1 MSKKDFVPDPNR
13 NPYKVRNSPQSQ
25 NNPGNP
31 EFIDFNT
38 QRVCPSCGRVIK
50 ISHNFCKYCGVDLS
64 RIEAIGTTDEIS
76 KQLAITA
83 VSDPNADVRKE
94 AVDTLGN
101 FGDTKVL
108 GVLTYVMLHDPD
120 PEVRREAVD
129 ELGDLHHPYSLEVL
143 AKALKDESPEVRKEA
158 IEGLKKIKKKVKEK
172 KMEKGKA
179 SEREKESDEKEK
191 DKEEKDKEKKEKKE
205 KDNEDKDN
213 EKDDLGDENGEDYL
227 L

>member
-1 MSKKDFVPDPNR
+1 MKGRPDPSK
-13 NPYKVRNSPQSQ
+13 NPYRAGPHK
-25 NNPGNP
+25 NPGNP
-31 EFIDFNT
+31 GGFIDFNT
-38 QRVCPSCGRVIK
+38 QRVCPSCGRAIK

-83 VSDPNADVRKE
+83 VTDPNADVRKE
-94 AVDTLGN
+94 AVDTLGT
-101 FGDTKVL
+101 FGDKKVL

-120 PEVRREAVD
+120 PDVRREAVD
-129 ELGDLHHPYSLEVL
+129 ELGDLHHPYSLDVL
-143 AKALKDESPEVRKEA
+143 TKALKDQSPEVRKEA

-179 SEREKESDEKEK
+179 SEREKVNDKEEK
-191 DKEEKDKEKKEKKE
+191 DKEEKDKEEKDKKE
-205 KDNEDKDN
+205 KDKKEKDN
-213 EKDDLGDENGEDYL
+213 EKDDLEDEDSEDYL

>member
-1 MSKKDFVPDPNR
+1 MSKKDFIPDPNK
-13 NPYKVRNSPQSQ
+13 NPYRIGNSSQSQ

-38 QRVCPSCGRVIK
+38 QRVCPSCGGIIK

-83 VSDPNADVRKE
+83 VSDPNAEVRKE

-108 GVLTYVMLHDPD
+108 GVLTYVMLHDTD

-129 ELGDLHHPYSLEVL
+129 ELGDLHHPYSLDAL

-172 KMEKGKA
+172 KIEKGKA
-179 SEREKESDEKEK
+179 SEREKDSDKEEEDKEKKDKKEK
-191 DKEEKDKEKKEKKE
+191 DKE
-205 KDNEDKDN
+205 
-213 EKDDLGDENGEDYL
+213 KDDLEEKNEEEYL